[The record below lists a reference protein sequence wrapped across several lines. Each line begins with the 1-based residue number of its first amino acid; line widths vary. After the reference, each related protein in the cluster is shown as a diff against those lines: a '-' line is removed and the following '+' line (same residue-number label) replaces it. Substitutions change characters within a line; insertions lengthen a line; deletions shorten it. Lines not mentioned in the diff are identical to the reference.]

1 MATSVIEKLLV
12 NIEANAAQLQAE
24 LAKAGKSTQDF
35 GRTTS
40 AMAKG
45 ADGIGQRYSVAAVQ
59 IASAAENMAR
69 AGKLGGEGL
78 KQIIVQGSNMAF
90 MFGAQGAV
98 VGAVGI
104 ASLAIIEFFRKARD
118 ETQKL
123 AEQTKRALDEM
134 QNRGDAVGLTERARV
149 LFEGT
154 PAAGF
159 ADGIKALRREY
170 EALGRTLDEL
180 KRKGG
185 DVQAQLASQFGTAG
199 AAAAKIGTSGAGAL
213 GSEFAK
219 VKKKYDAVAAQL
231 QAAEAE
237 FREIQRKVQAPGPSS
252 SRTVDPIRTTVA
264 PLPNAADA
272 KRSADEATREAAV
285 MRDLTQAFDDL
296 FAKAREGDVSLA
308 DFDRAMRELGDGFRD
323 KIKTPTE
330 AQSAAFATLATKAGA
345 VREAL
350 EGIGRARLADEFAAM
365 MAALTPT
372 VLDDVAVKLKKLRA
386 ELTQKGFSQQQV
398 ADLLALEQAYGD
410 VAIGMEQLEAKIA
423 GIKKTAISSFDAQLG
438 LTGLLQETEQQLRAL
453 QNSDVALAGD
463 PEAAIRIQGLIKQ
476 VEALRQ
482 AIAELNGEA
491 AKGRLDPATEQRAL
505 AKAQQLGRTIDD
517 IGRLTLAA
525 ADAFG
530 VMSDEASKALAA
542 AFDVGAGIGRIA
554 LGDAKGG
561 GAQATAGI
569 VSLLGQWLGKDPET
583 AQRKREHQE
592 NLQALREIAKNTG
605 DLLGVTQSGR
615 DIAGIRSAVGDLLA
629 RTGDAGGFRR
639 FGDKGPLRNVDEAA
653 LLEAQTG
660 LAFKQIE
667 ALAKSLGV
675 TLNGTKQSYIDFL
688 DALRRLDLE
697 AFTRGFAG
705 QIRRLEL
712 EARLDPQA
720 FEGLDGLLKRIE
732 VLTGPDG
739 APALSAALA
748 GLDLTTSEGRTEA
761 IARLGEVLRNISALD
776 VADLGGL
783 SLDEFIEEILSAVEQ
798 LRALDPTPADK
809 FAKAIEA
816 FGTAV
821 ELGSMTAEEKLDKA
835 KALFAD
841 LFPDLAASVDTS
853 SVEAFKSSIQSII
866 DGFAADGELTEAEQ
880 AQIAVLRLMIEAF
893 DGASAAAADIAQKA
907 EAAMLA
913 ARALV
918 FSIADALIAV
928 NDISDPV
935 EILKIRAAALV
946 KAFPELSDVMAQF
959 DLSTQEGRD
968 ALEAWIQSLIASPDA
983 LAAMAKELGISVD
996 DLLGRLLGLESAAD
1010 DAAVAVE
1017 TLADKLGAAFDS
1029 AEFDLELEGITDPL
1043 EKLKRTSAA
1052 IGDVLP
1058 DIADIFKQFDVATEE
1073 GRAGAEA
1080 ALIALAKSTDDAAVR
1095 SAVLKLLGQIRGIK
1109 GDETAPAAG
1118 LAGGGGG
1125 GGGRDNVRATAAITE
1140 VTANRLVD
1148 LFGRNV
1154 VATEQMRD
1162 TLAAALGRTLALPG
1176 AIAPPALPSLLPG
1189 ASAASA
1195 GGAGAGAV
1203 VLQLTLPQI
1212 VFNGPVTTANEAEL
1226 ARLIQ
1231 SRFMDLIQSQLTTE
1245 LLVAIRRAGVARS
1258 N

>member
-104 ASLAIIEFFRKARD
+104 ASLAIIEYFRKTED
-118 ETQKL
+118 ETRKVVEEVRRL
-123 AEQTKRALDEM
+123 AQAA
-134 QNRGDAVGLTERARV
+134 RGAAADAASSRLTSIDAEIARLRSEIEDLEGKKAKAGGVLGRTGLQAEIEERRRSLTERER
-149 LFEGT
+149 
-154 PAAGF
+154 
-159 ADGIKALRREY
+159 DRE
-170 EALGRTLDEL
+170 L
-180 KRKGG
+180 
-185 DVQAQLASQFGTAG
+185 AQN
-199 AAAAKIGTSGAGAL
+199 
-213 GSEFAK
+213 
-219 VKKKYDAVAAQL
+219 QL
-231 QAAEAE
+231 QQETQRLQAEELRNLQSLLRA
-237 FREIQRKVQAPGPSS
+237 
-252 SRTVDPIRTTVA
+252 
-264 PLPNAADA
+264 NAASTEETN
-272 KRSADEATREAAV
+272 R
-285 MRDLTQAFDDL
+285 
-296 FAKAREGDVSLA
+296 AKAIE
-308 DFDRAMRELGDGFRD
+308 
-323 KIKTPTE
+323 
-330 AQSAAFATLATKAGA
+330 SA
-345 VREAL
+345 
-350 EGIGRARLADEFAAM
+350 
-365 MAALTPT
+365 
-372 VLDDVAVKLKKLRA
+372 LRA
-386 ELTQKGFSQQQV
+386 ELRQTNLTLQRRVEILSLLGELDAKPRKAASAARDDGTAAAIAAANAQLDALRKRQEDNAETIAAAVQN
-398 ADLLALEQAYGD
+398 ATRDLASLAGDTAAVLALQIDEVTRKFRALGATDRDIEQIVAPLEAARKAAVALNGAARTITIPDSVRRELGLLPQELQSGIEGAADASVSFADGLSDALD
-410 VAIGMEQLEAKIA
+410 VAAGLVTALDGAGSSMARLISGAAQAASGIAQLSKLASEAGGLGQLFSTGSGLASALPGIGAVIA
-423 GIKKTAISSFDAQLG
+423 GIGG
-438 LTGLLQETEQQLRAL
+438 LVG
-453 QNSDVALAGD
+453 
-463 PEAAIRIQGLIKQ
+463 
-476 VEALRQ
+476 ALRQ
-482 AIAELNGEA
+482 E
-491 AKGRLDPATEQRAL
+491 DPAAR
-505 AKAQQLGRTIDD
+505 
-517 IGRLTLAA
+517 
-525 ADAFG
+525 
-530 VMSDEASKALAA
+530 
-542 AFDVGAGIGRIA
+542 
-554 LGDAKGG
+554 
-561 GAQATAGI
+561 
-569 VSLLGQWLGKDPET
+569 
-583 AQRKREHQE
+583 
-592 NLQALREIAKNTG
+592 ALREALDRNARRLEEFT
-605 DLLGVTQSGR
+605 
-615 DIAGIRSAVGDLLA
+615 SAVGDLVQISIGGADAAAVRDLPITQLQQVGLDPLSGEPVFQDVRKSSKELIEDLRGVGVSLKELQQLA
-629 RTGDAGGFRR
+629 ADFGMSFANAEWPTADEIRDLQLLIAANGLKKLTDSLTGQLKLLELQARIDPEAFAGIQGVIQRIGVLT
-639 FGDKGPLRNVDEAA
+639 GDKGVP
-653 LLEAQTG
+653 
-660 LAFKQIE
+660 
-667 ALAKSLGV
+667 
-675 TLNGTKQSYIDFL
+675 
-688 DALRRLDLE
+688 ALRD
-697 AFTRGFAG
+697 
-705 QIRRLEL
+705 
-712 EARLDPQA
+712 
-720 FEGLDGLLKRIE
+720 
-732 VLTGPDG
+732 
-739 APALSAALA
+739 ALA
-748 GLDLTTSEGRTEA
+748 GIDLTTTDGPAQA
-761 IARLGEVLRNISALD
+761 IARLKQLL
-776 VADLGGL
+776 ADFTAGKIDLAALGGL
-783 SLDEFIEEILSAVEQ
+783 SPEDFAEAIAQIIESIRDAAPE
-798 LRALDPTPADK
+798 LRAPADK
-809 FAKAIEA
+809 FRDAIEA
-816 FGTAV
+816 FGVAV
-821 ELGSMTAEEKLDKA
+821 ELGTMTAEERLAKA
-835 KALFAD
+835 KDLFAS

-853 SVEAFKSSIQSII
+853 SVEAFKSSIQRII

-893 DGASAAAADIAQKA
+893 DDASAAAEDIAQKA

-918 FSIADALIAV
+918 FSLADAIIAV

-1189 ASAASA
+1189 PSAASA